1 MLDSRQLRYFVTVA
15 AELHFGRA
23 ADRLHIAQSALSTQV
38 KSLESRLGT
47 RLLNRGRKSVVT
59 LTEPGQTFLAEAKI
73 ALRQL
78 DRAETVGKQAGR
90 GEIGRIDIGYVA
102 SATLT
107 GLLPQML
114 SSFYRLRPE
123 VVVHLVGM
131 ETPKQLA
138 ALSDG
143 FIDVAF
149 VRPRPSYP
157 DGLSGTIVHD
167 EPLSI
172 AFSSDHPLAKAEF
185 GAAALANDT
194 FIVPQFDET
203 AGFGE
208 HLTELAARGGFKP
221 VAILRVR
228 DFIGAISMAAAG
240 YGVVPVPY
248 SMRNLTLRNIVYR
261 QVADYTDKVELALAY
276 RKEGN
281 SPATQSF
288 ITNSISVSRSDAP
301 ASN

>member
-1 MLDSRQLRYFVTVA
+1 MLDSRPLRYFVTLA

-23 ADRLHIAQSALSTQV
+23 AARLHIAQSALSVQV
-38 KSLESRLGT
+38 KLLESRLGT

-59 LTEPGQTFLAEAKI
+59 LTEPGEAFLAEAKI

-78 DRAETVGKQAGR
+78 ARAENVGKQAGR
-90 GEIGRIDIGYVA
+90 GEIGRVEIGYVA

-107 GLLPQML
+107 GLLPHTL

-157 DGLSGTIVHD
+157 DGLSATIIHG

-172 AFSSDHPLAKAEF
+172 AFSSDHALATVEFDAASLAK
-185 GAAALANDT
+185 DT
-194 FIVPQFDET
+194 FIIPQFDET

-208 HLTELAARGGFKP
+208 HLAELAARGGFKP

-248 SMRNLTLRNIVYR
+248 SMRNLTLQNIVYR

-276 RKEGN
+276 RNEGN
-281 SPATQSF
+281 SPATQAF
-288 ITNSISVSRSDAP
+288 ITNTISVCRVD
-301 ASN
+301 

>member
-1 MLDSRQLRYFVTVA
+1 MLDSRQLRYFATVA

-59 LTEPGQTFLAEAKI
+59 LTEAGHTVLAEAKI

-78 DRAETVGKQAGR
+78 DRAEMIGKQAAR
-90 GEIGRIDIGYVA
+90 GQIGTIHIGYVA

-107 GLLPQML
+107 GLLPQIL

-123 VVVHLVGM
+123 VAVHLVGM
-131 ETPKQLA
+131 ETPKQLS

-143 FIDVAF
+143 LIDAAF

-157 DGLSGTIVHD
+157 DGLTATVVHD

-172 AFSSDHPLAKAEF
+172 AFSSEHPLAKVEF
-185 GAAALANDT
+185 GAAALARES
-194 FIVPQFDET
+194 FIIPQFDET

-208 HLTELAARGGFKP
+208 HLAELAARGGFKP
-221 VAILRVR
+221 VAILRVH
-228 DFIGAISMAAAG
+228 DFIGALSMAAAG

-248 SMRNLTLRNIVYR
+248 SMRNLALPNIVYR
-261 QVADYTDKVELALAY
+261 QVADYTDKVELALVH

-288 ITNSISVSRSDAP
+288 ITNSVAVSCAAAPSSD
-301 ASN
+301 